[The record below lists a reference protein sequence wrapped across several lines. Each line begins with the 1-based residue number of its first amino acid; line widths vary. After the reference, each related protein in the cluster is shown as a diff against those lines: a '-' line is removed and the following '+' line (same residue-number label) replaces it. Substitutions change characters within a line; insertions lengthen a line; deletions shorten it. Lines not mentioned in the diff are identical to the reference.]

1 LGQNRA
7 TKALTVKTQTL
18 TNKERQN
25 RATKAL
31 TVKTQTLTNKQ
42 RQNRATKALT
52 VNPNSVALFCLS
64 LFVRVWVNCQRFGCS
79 VLSFFVC

>member
-1 LGQNRA
+1 
-7 TKALTVKTQTL
+7 LTVKTQTL

-31 TVKTQTLTNKQ
+31 TVKTQTLTNKE
-42 RQNRATKALT
+42 RQNRATKAVCLLEFGLT
-52 VNPNSVALFCLS
+52 VKALVSLFCLS
-64 LFVRVWVNCQRFGCS
+64 LFVRDWVNCQSFGCS